1 MKRILLVVFVLSMGN
16 LAWAQSA
23 PPLGS
28 SKSFAILANTT
39 VTNTGATLVKG
50 DIGVSTGTAVTGV
63 PPGILSEGTIHSN
76 DALAMS
82 AQADANAAYLA
93 LQGEGC
99 GTNLSGLILGTS
111 PGAVTLG
118 PGVYCFAAGA
128 QLTGA
133 LTLSGAGVYV
143 FQLGTTLTTAADS
156 SVVLANGATAE
167 NVFWKVGSSAT
178 LGANTSFTGSI
189 FALTSD
195 TVTAGSSVAGRVF
208 ALNGAVTL
216 YTNTIAEDLAV
227 GRWEIVHT
235 TGDNSLQTAQFP
247 GGFSTFLFSDGT
259 GNTSAT
265 FANSICV
272 INGEATNV
280 VPTWVG
286 LGGNNVQITI
296 TVDNLGEGPN
306 FSMVYTG
313 TYGLTPIPGDLT
325 VSIPTITG
333 TYAPGGDPASTS
345 ACSNATA
352 TSPGMF
358 IATFLPTI
366 SSGSATGSL
375 DGFSPGTTGGP
386 AFDATVNAT
395 VAFSTP
401 PSPGQMNGTV
411 TLDSNPTFAH
421 NACFATSMIG
431 GPVNPLT
438 INPSLSAQ
446 SGIILQIRA
455 EGFDPT
461 GAPTTL
467 ELDGYSA
474 NSYFT
479 DTNTDPT
486 ANQIAAGEWA
496 AGAAIGE
503 DNPGTTPSSDGVA
516 NDGTNNVIVLFYGVV
531 GGVCNGAG
539 GADAPFHFVSAK
551 PHIHGH
557 RRHSRRG
564 RSDRERD
571 RGRTKVDRD
580 RD

>member
-16 LAWAQSA
+16 LAWAQST
-23 PPLGS
+23 PPPTGS
-28 SKSFAILANTT
+28 WQSFAILANTT
-39 VTNTGATLVKG
+39 VTNTGTTIVKG
-50 DIGVSTGTAVTGV
+50 DLGVSPGTAVTGF
-63 PPGILSEGTIHSN
+63 PTGILSEGTIHSN
-76 DALAMS
+76 DAAAVLA
-82 AQADANAAYLA
+82 QVDANAAYLA
-93 LQGEGC
+93 LQGEPC
-99 GTNLSGLILGTS
+99 GNGLTDK
-111 PGAVTLG
+111 TLG
-118 PGVYCFAAGA
+118 IDVVTVPPGVYCFAGSA
-128 QLTGA
+128 QLTGT
-133 LTLSGAGVYV
+133 LTLDGPGVYV
-143 FQLGTTLTTAADS
+143 FQLGTTLTTAAGS
-156 SVVLANGATAE
+156 SVVLANGATAK

-178 LGANTSFTGSI
+178 LGANTAFTGSI

-195 TVTAGSSVAGRVF
+195 TVTAGSSVAGRVI

-216 YTNTIAEDLAV
+216 DTNTITQDLAV

-235 TGDNSLQTAQFP
+235 SGDSSAQTAVFP

-259 GNTSAT
+259 GDTSGT

-272 INGEATNV
+272 IDGEATNV

-313 TYGLTPIPGDLT
+313 SYGLTPIPGDTSL
-325 VSIPTITG
+325 SIPTITG
-333 TYAPGGDPASTS
+333 TYFPVGDAT

-352 TSPGMF
+352 GSPGIF

-366 SSGSATGSL
+366 SSGSASGSL
-375 DGFSPGTTGGP
+375 DGFSPGTSGGP
-386 AFDATVNAT
+386 AFDSTVNA
-395 VAFSTP
+395 VVNFSTP

-411 TLDSNPTFAH
+411 SLASNPTFDH
-421 NACFATSMIG
+421 NACFATSMTDHT
-431 GPVNPLT
+431 VNALT
-438 INPSLSAQ
+438 INPTLSAQ
-446 SGIILQIRA
+446 SGLILQIRA
-455 EGFDPT
+455 EGFDPS

-474 NSYFT
+474 NLYNT
-479 DTNTDPT
+479 PPANTDPT
-486 ANQIAAGEWA
+486 ANQITSTQWA

-503 DNPGTTPSSDGVA
+503 DNPGATPPSDGVA
-516 NDGTNNVIVLFYGVV
+516 NDGTNGAVVLFYGVV

-539 GADAPFHFVSAK
+539 GADAPFHFVSGK

-557 RRHSRRG
+557 RKHSRRG
-564 RSDRERD
+564 RSDRDRD
-571 RGRTKVDRD
+571 RGRSKVDRD